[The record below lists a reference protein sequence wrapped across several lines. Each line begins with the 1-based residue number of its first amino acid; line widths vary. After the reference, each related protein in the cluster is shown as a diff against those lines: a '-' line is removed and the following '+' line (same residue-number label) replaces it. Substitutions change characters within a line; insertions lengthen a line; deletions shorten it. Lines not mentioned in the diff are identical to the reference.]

1 MQFAGGH
8 DPGPLALPS
17 DAADEPEDQEETAAD
32 QLPPPVPRGPWS
44 DASGPPAPADVR
56 PGPSEGPWG
65 RHRWATAARRPRN
78 NKFRTKNG
86 GGRLRN

>member
-17 DAADEPEDQEETAAD
+17 DTEDRRDDDEPEDSRTAG

-44 DASGPPAPADVR
+44 DADEPAGR
-56 PGPSEGPWG
+56 PGHSPARREGPWG
-65 RHRWATAARRPRN
+65 RHN
-78 NKFRTKNG
+78 
-86 GGRLRN
+86 